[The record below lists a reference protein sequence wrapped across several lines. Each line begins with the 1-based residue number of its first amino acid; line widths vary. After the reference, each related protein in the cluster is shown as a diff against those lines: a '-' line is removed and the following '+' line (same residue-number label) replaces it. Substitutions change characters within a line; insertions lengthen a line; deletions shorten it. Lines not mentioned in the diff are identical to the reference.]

1 MEKKRG
7 SYKRYLT
14 DDSEEI
20 PITTKY
26 SRALKAK
33 QQKIVT
39 QVNNFF
45 TCFIK
50 CKHYTH
56 VYTHIYL

>member
-1 MEKKRG
+1 MSEKKRG
-7 SYKRYLT
+7 PYKRYLT

-26 SRALKAK
+26 SRALKTK

-39 QVNNFF
+39 QVNNFL
-45 TCFIK
+45 
-50 CKHYTH
+50 
-56 VYTHIYL
+56 YLLYKV